1 MRDDPEVVA
10 LVTAARDGDAAAWDR
25 LVERYAPLVW
35 STCRGFRLSAADTE
49 DVGQTVWLHLV
60 EQLPRIR
67 VAAALPGW
75 IVTTTRRECLRVLR
89 VAQRTQPAD
98 MVGGTAGPGDAQ
110 HELDERLL
118 AHERST
124 ALRAAFAQLPVR
136 CQHML
141 TLLMQDPPAPYGVIG
156 VRLGMPAGSVGP
168 IRARCLDRLRHCP
181 ALAALIEAGADVA
194 GGGGTHEQSRLG

>member
-1 MRDDPEVVA
+1 M
-10 LVTAARDGDAAAWDR
+10 
-25 LVERYAPLVW
+25 
-35 STCRGFRLSAADTE
+35 
-49 DVGQTVWLHLV
+49 WLHLV

-89 VAQRTQPAD
+89 VAHRTEPAAT
-98 MVGGTAGPGDAQ
+98 VGELAVADDVP

-118 AHERST
+118 AYERST

-141 TLLMQDPPAPYGVIG
+141 SLLMQDPPVPYGVIG
-156 VRLGMPAGSVGP
+156 VRLGMPPGSVGP

-181 ALAALIEAGADVA
+181 ALVALIAAGSDVA
-194 GGGGTHEQSRLG
+194 EGGGTHEQ

>member
-10 LVTAARDGDAAAWDR
+10 LVAAARDGHPAAWDR

-35 STCRGFRLSAADTE
+35 STCRGYRLSAADTE

-60 EQLPRIR
+60 EQLPRLR

-89 VAQRTQPAD
+89 VAHRTEPAET
-98 MVGGTAGPGDAQ
+98 VGELAAPDDAPP
-110 HELDERLL
+110 ELDERLL
-118 AHERST
+118 AYERST

-141 TLLMQDPPAPYGVIG
+141 SLLMQDPPVPYGVIG
-156 VRLGMPAGSVGP
+156 VRLGMPPGSVGP

-181 ALAALIEAGADVA
+181 ALVALIEAGADVA

>member
-35 STCRGFRLSAADTE
+35 ATCRGFRLSAADTE

-89 VAQRTQPAD
+89 VAQRAAPAEMLGELPAPD
-98 MVGGTAGPGDAQ
+98 DEQ
-110 HELDERLL
+110 HDVDEQLL
-118 AHERST
+118 AYERST
-124 ALRAAFAQLPVR
+124 ALRVAFAQLPGR

-141 TLLMQDPPAPYGVIG
+141 TLLMQDPPVPYGVIG

-168 IRARCLDRLRHCP
+168 IRARCLERLRHCP
-181 ALAALIEAGADVA
+181 ALAALVEAGTDVT
-194 GGGGTHEQSRLG
+194 GERWDG